1 MKNIP
6 SRYAHELH
14 IRIAEITDLPGIIS
28 IYNQAV
34 PTRRSTANTI
44 PWTVES
50 RTPWFNEHEPNRH
63 PIFVGVIHNQL
74 IGWCSLSAY
83 RPGRLALRYTAEISY
98 YIDTAYQRQGI
109 GRALIGHALMV
120 CPSLNIKN
128 VIAVIIDRN
137 EGSKNLLENLGF
149 EQWAYL
155 PRVLDFDGEECG
167 EFYYGKRIIK

>member
-1 MKNIP
+1 MKNVPPIT
-6 SRYAHELH
+6 AHEIH
-14 IRIAEITDLPGIIS
+14 IRIAEKTDLPDIVA

-34 PTRRSTANTI
+34 PTRCSTANTI
-44 PWTVES
+44 PWTVEG

-83 RPGRLALRYTAEISY
+83 RPGRLALRFTAEISY

-109 GRALIGHALMV
+109 GSAMLNHALGV
-120 CPSLNIKN
+120 CPSLHIKN

-137 EGSKNLLENLGF
+137 EASKKLLEKLGF
-149 EQWAYL
+149 QQWAYL
-155 PRVLDFDGEECG
+155 PRVLDFDGQEFG
-167 EFYYGKRIIK
+167 EFYYGKRVAD

>member
-6 SRYAHELH
+6 SSFAHDLH
-14 IRIAEITDLPGIIS
+14 IRIAEITDLPGIIA

-34 PTRRSTANTI
+34 PTQRSTANTI

-50 RTPWFNEHEPNRH
+50 RTPWFNEHEPNHH
-63 PIFVGVIHNQL
+63 PIFVVEIHDQI
-74 IGWCSLSAY
+74 IGWCSLSNY

-109 GRALIGHALMV
+109 GSALIGHALMV
-120 CPSLNIKN
+120 CLSLNIKN

-137 EGSKNLLENLGF
+137 EGSKKLLEKLGF

-167 EFYYGKRIIK
+167 EFYYGKRVAE